1 MNLSRLALTAYIVAI
16 VIIVVD
22 QFTKERYWKDTS
34 TGVFYRRIVGGFC
47 WPFDTSPGA
56 FCVLGEVRSVD
67 QHTYTHR
74 VVLLHDEEVSG
85 VDELL
90 RRVHSASVDTG
101 VFDWIARRDVS
112 EVRFVDQFNRL
123 QSAQRQRQI
132 RLVHP
137 QEGDDRD
144 RFRFWIRLLE
154 RRTMDDKTMTFG
166 ESACVRSGLRSP
178 GSPCRRRTP
187 APPPA
192 PRRCGPGCRRG
203 RESGDRS
210 PSPRPGA

>member
-1 MNLSRLALTAYIVAI
+1 MMRTHLKRM
-16 VIIVVD
+16 VD
-22 QFTKERYWKDTS
+22 QFTKDRYWKDPR
-34 TGVFYRRIVGGFC
+34 TGIDFRRIVGGFC

-90 RRVHSASVDTG
+90 RRVHSSSVDTG

-112 EVRFVDQFNRL
+112 EVRLVDQFNRM
-123 QSAQRQRQI
+123 QSATRQPQL

-154 RRTMDDKTMTFG
+154 RRTMDEKTMTFG
-166 ESACVRSGLRSP
+166 ESACVR
-178 GSPCRRRTP
+178 
-187 APPPA
+187 
-192 PRRCGPGCRRG
+192 
-203 RESGDRS
+203 DRLMS
-210 PSPRPGA
+210 LPPGAYDKEPEEFPAVAAMLFALAEIDLHQPINIGEKLPSSVDTLAGY

>member
-1 MNLSRLALTAYIVAI
+1 MMRTHLKRM
-16 VIIVVD
+16 VD
-22 QFTKERYWKDTS
+22 PFTKDRYWKYPR
-34 TGVFYRRIVGGFC
+34 TGIDFRRIVGGFC
-47 WPFDTSPGA
+47 WPFGTSPGA

-101 VFDWIARRDVS
+101 IFDWIARRDVS
-112 EVRFVDQFNRL
+112 EVRLVDQFNRL
-123 QSAQRQRQI
+123 QSSQRQRQI

-154 RRTMDDKTMTFG
+154 RRTMDEKTMTFG
-166 ESACVRSGLRSP
+166 ESACVR
-178 GSPCRRRTP
+178 
-187 APPPA
+187 
-192 PRRCGPGCRRG
+192 
-203 RESGDRS
+203 DRLMS
-210 PSPRPGA
+210 LPPGAYDKEPEEFPAVAAMLFALAEIDLHQPINIGEKLPSSVDTLAGY

>member
-1 MNLSRLALTAYIVAI
+1 MMRAHLKRM
-16 VIIVVD
+16 VD
-22 QFTKERYWKDTS
+22 QFTKERYWKDTR
-34 TGVFYRRIVGGFC
+34 TGVSYRRIVGGLC

-67 QHTYTHR
+67 PHTYTHR

-90 RRVHSASVDTG
+90 RRVHSSSVDTG

-112 EVRFVDQFNRL
+112 EVRLVDQFNRM
-123 QSAQRQRQI
+123 QSATRQPQL

-154 RRTMDDKTMTFG
+154 RRTMDEKTMTFG
-166 ESACVRSGLRSP
+166 ESACVR
-178 GSPCRRRTP
+178 
-187 APPPA
+187 
-192 PRRCGPGCRRG
+192 
-203 RESGDRS
+203 DRLMS
-210 PSPRPGA
+210 LPPGAYDKEPEEFPAVAAMLFALAEIDLHQPINIGEKLPSSVDTLAGY

>member
-1 MNLSRLALTAYIVAI
+1 MIRAHLKRM
-16 VIIVVD
+16 VD
-22 QFTKERYWKDTS
+22 QFTKERYWKDTR
-34 TGVFYRRIVGGFC
+34 TGVSYRRIVGGFS
-47 WPFDTSPGA
+47 WPFDTLPGA

-67 QHTYTHR
+67 PHTYTHR
-74 VVLLHDEEVSG
+74 VALLHDEEVTG

-112 EVRFVDQFNRL
+112 EVRLVDQFNRL
-123 QSAQRQRQI
+123 QSSQRQRQI

-144 RFRFWIRLLE
+144 RFRFWVRLLE

-166 ESACVRSGLRSP
+166 ESACVRDRLMALPPEAYAKEPEEFPAVAALLFALAEIDLRQTINI
-178 GSPCRRRTP
+178 G
-187 APPPA
+187 
-192 PRRCGPGCRRG
+192 
-203 RESGDRS
+203 EKL
-210 PSPRPGA
+210 PSSVDTLAGY